1 MISSVCSLPVTRDFV
16 PLRAAAPRIHASS
29 NIRTLI
35 TVNMCFVPHSLIL
48 SCRDYTPP
56 VNLLCD
62 RVARWQLESVYGIRI
77 PPPPE
82 GEAGRPPNAEE
93 FLSSYG
99 LMRGYMTSQG
109 EFWKDDLLE

>member
-1 MISSVCSLPVTRDFV
+1 MESFRSTSCGKCLKHEVLLFIVPCGSLVLEQFY
-16 PLRAAAPRIHASS
+16 
-29 NIRTLI
+29 LI
-35 TVNMCFVPHSLIL
+35 YHCHN
-48 SCRDYTPP
+48 RDYTPP

-62 RVARWQLESVYGIRI
+62 RVARWQLESAYGIRI

-82 GEAGRPPNAEE
+82 GEEGRPPNAEE

-109 EFWKDDLLE
+109 QD